1 MSPRHQ
7 AGRHPAFPLSHPAVA
22 EEVVAV
28 HHGQFAQEEL
38 DGALAPA
45 LLRTLA
51 LRRTQR
57 EKPGNSAVSA
67 VTTAHAAGEPDPH
80 LLQ

>member
-28 HHGQFAQEEL
+28 HHGQLAEEEL

-51 LRRTQR
+51 LR
-57 EKPGNSAVSA
+57 EKAGDSAVSA
-67 VTTAHAAGEPDPH
+67 VTSAHAAGEPDPH